1 MCAASV
7 VKGAS
12 SAKSAQV
19 ARAMRASGTVSP
31 RRSQVCI
38 AAHAA
43 SAAMTSV
50 APSWPATTQPGA
62 MSAESR

>member
-1 MCAASV
+1 MWAASV
-7 VKGAS
+7 VNGAS

-19 ARAMRASGTVSP
+19 TLAVRGSGTVSA
-31 RRSQVCI
+31 SSSHVCI

-50 APSWPATTQPGA
+50 APSSPPRSHPGA
-62 MSAESR
+62 MSAERT